1 MTTPTPVT
9 LETSDGVEL
18 EGELSLPDDAPVGAV
33 ALAHPHPT
41 YGGDMH
47 AGLVGLLPSL
57 VAPRGVAVLR
67 WNFRGVG
74 RSGGAHG
81 GGVDER
87 LDVVAALDHLHGLGL
102 GVPTLLAGW
111 SFGADVSLAV
121 DDDRHVG
128 WFAVA
133 APLAYTGDAP
143 AAASDGRPKVLL
155 VPEHDQFRA
164 PSAAAEAT
172 GDWTATTLVT
182 VAGADHFL
190 GGRATFVADQLVSR
204 LLA

>member
-9 LETSDGVEL
+9 LRTDDDLEL
-18 EGELSLPDDAPVGAV
+18 EGELAVPDGEVAGAV
-33 ALAHPHPT
+33 ALAPPPPT
-41 YGGDMH
+41 DGGDMH

-57 VAPRGVAVLR
+57 VVPRGIAVLR

-81 GGVDER
+81 GGIDER
-87 LDVVAALDHLHGLGL
+87 LDVVAALDHLDGLAL
-102 GVPTLLAGW
+102 GVPILLAGW

-121 DDDRHVG
+121 GDDRHDG

-133 APLAYTGDAP
+133 APLAYAGDGP
-143 AAASDGRPKVLL
+143 AAANDGRPKVLL

-164 PSAAAEAT
+164 PAAAAEAT
-172 GDWTATTLVT
+172 ADWAATSLVT

-190 GGRATFVADQLVSR
+190 GGRTSFVADQLAAR
-204 LLA
+204 FRD